1 MKVYIDM
8 EKPITLDRFD
18 TETWWNVQFPKE
30 AQPAD
35 VHSYCDPDFV
45 QRCLIPYLEYLR
57 ESYLKTKEL
66 KYYTELIRW
75 LPQSFVS

>member
-18 TETWWNVQFPKE
+18 IETWWNVQFPKE

-45 QRCLIPYLEYLR
+45 QRCLISYLEYLR